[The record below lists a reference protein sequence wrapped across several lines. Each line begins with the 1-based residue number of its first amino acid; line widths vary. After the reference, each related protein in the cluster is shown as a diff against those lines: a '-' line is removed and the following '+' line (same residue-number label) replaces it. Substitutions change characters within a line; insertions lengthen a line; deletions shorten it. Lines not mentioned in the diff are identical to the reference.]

1 MNISPTDLIRFV
13 VEIKIFEHE
22 SLNKEQYLTEI
33 PFNYHFLELIKINVK
48 EYYRPTVKALNEM
61 ELSLQAGQQKAEVQC
76 GVVKLQ
82 IKL

>member
-22 SLNKEQYLTEI
+22 SLNKEQYLTQI

-61 ELSLQAGQQKAEVQC
+61 ELSLPFAGKAAEGRSAECSVAS
-76 GVVKLQ
+76 
-82 IKL
+82 